1 VVRRVALAQH
11 VAVARRVAEVRQ
23 PRSAGVR
30 RSPWHTKIC
39 QPLRSV
45 HNAPGHWSEPCAD
58 RARQPA
64 PLGWQR
70 AESRPGR
77 RYRKRGSG

>member
-1 VVRRVALAQH
+1 VRRVALAQR
-11 VAVARRVAEVRQ
+11 VAAGQRVLAAQRVAEVRQ

-39 QPLRSV
+39 RPLRSAQ
-45 HNAPGHWSEPCAD
+45 NAPGHWSEPCAD

-64 PLGWQR
+64 PVG
-70 AESRPGR
+70 
-77 RYRKRGSG
+77 